1 MIRTIATI
9 LATTILGFVVSLCGL
24 LITIVVWRP
33 RRYASWGAKLWANGI
48 MYAAGVRVTID
59 GLDRLPLGQ
68 AVFLVGNHQS
78 AMDIPILL
86 QAFRGEVRFMAKK
99 SLFWVPI
106 WGWWLYAAG
115 FVPINR
121 SNARA
126 AHRSLERML
135 ASLRRDPIS
144 FVVFPEGTR
153 STDGRLLPFR
163 KGAMKICRR
172 SGLSV
177 VPFSMNG
184 SLAVLARGH
193 YRVRAGTVRL
203 RLSAPIPAEE
213 VAAMS
218 SDELH
223 DRVREAVAN
232 GLHSNE

>member
-9 LATTILGFVVSLCGL
+9 LATTILGLVVSACGL
-24 LITIVVWRP
+24 LIAIVVWRP
-33 RRYASWGAKLWANGI
+33 RRYASWGAKFWANGI
-48 MYAAGVRVTID
+48 MYAAGVRVAID
-59 GLDRLPLGQ
+59 GMDRLPPDE

-86 QAFRGEVRFMAKK
+86 QAFRGKVRFMAKK

-106 WGWWLYAAG
+106 WGWWLYVAG

-135 ASLRRDPIS
+135 AFLRRNPIS

-153 STDGRLLPFR
+153 SANGRLLPFR

-177 VPFSMNG
+177 VPFSIDG

-193 YRVRAGTVRL
+193 YRVRPGTVRL
-203 RLSAPIPAEE
+203 RLSTPIPAEE

-232 GLHSNE
+232 GLHCNE